1 MVTAGGRAI
10 SAVRAREV
18 IDCRGLPT
26 VQVDLTLADGSMG
39 RADVPS
45 GRSTGTYEAR
55 EIRDG
60 GARYGGGG
68 GAPAGADAEENTRP
82 PLLGPAPPPP
92 RRRGGVVCWAA

>member
-26 VQVDLTLADGSMG
+26 VQVALTLADGSMG

-60 GARYGGGG
+60 GPRYGGEGG
-68 GAPAGADAEENTRP
+68 RGAGAARGRS
-82 PLLGPAPPPP
+82 LPAPPRVPAAAPP
-92 RRRGGVVCWAA
+92 RPAGRAFFLRV